1 MTSYLNGVPVSGGS
15 SASTDY
21 LGSSESL
28 GAGAA
33 TVPSK
38 IVLQQTWVG
47 ERGSLQQQQGPLVR
61 AESTSTVVSL
71 GVPSREEVEF
81 AQRDYLKVSSTKST
95 LSPLVFTYFTYQHF

>member
-1 MTSYLNGVPVSGGS
+1 M
-15 SASTDY
+15 
-21 LGSSESL
+21 
-28 GAGAA
+28 
-33 TVPSK
+33 PSK

-81 AQRDYLKVSSTKST
+81 AQRDYLKVSSKHLKHAFITGSSLST
-95 LSPLVFTYFTYQHF
+95 CFTYKHL

>member
-1 MTSYLNGVPVSGGS
+1 MISYLIGVPVSGGS

-28 GAGAA
+28 TAGAAA

-81 AQRDYLKVSSTKST
+81 AQRDYLKVSSTIST
-95 LSPLVFTYFTYQHF
+95 HSSLVFT

>member
-1 MTSYLNGVPVSGGS
+1 MFFKGGS

-28 GAGAA
+28 GGGAGAA

-47 ERGSLQQQQGPLVR
+47 ERATQQGHLVR
-61 AESTSTVVSL
+61 AESTSTVASL

-81 AQRDYLKVSSTKST
+81 AQRDYLKVSTQSQ
-95 LSPLVFTYFTYQHF
+95 FTITHYNSLTVGKIV